1 MHALSRLITLCLIL
15 VGIALIPACEFTTAN
30 IERATMSRSVSEE
43 SEPIEETSS
52 FYASESTIH
61 CSVLM
66 ANTPEGT
73 EVKAIWYPV
82 LEDEEKVIL
91 DSSIVTM
98 ESSGWID
105 FYLQL
110 TQSNLPYG
118 EYAVDLYV
126 ENTYEQTVP
135 FVIEPMY
142 PDSYI
147 KEAVIARSINEN
159 FFPTEVTWVF
169 DEGLANIYAPIY
181 VSGQPEGTAFGAIW
195 YQHDAA
201 GDRQVIDAA
210 EIGFDAEGWIG
221 FSLNLPNGLPAGK
234 YSADILLNGEVE
246 HTLEFRA
253 E

>member
-1 MHALSRLITLCLIL
+1 MYSWLRLLTLCLL
-15 VGIALIPACEFTTAN
+15 LCGTALISACEFTTAN
-30 IERATMSRSVSEE
+30 IERATMSRSVSEDA
-43 SEPIEETSS
+43 EPIEETSS
-52 FYASESTIH
+52 FYASESIIH

-82 LEDEEKVIL
+82 LEDEEKVII

-126 ENTYEQTVP
+126 QNSFKQTVP

-147 KEAVIARSINEN
+147 KEAVIARNINEN
-159 FFPTEVTWVF
+159 YFPTEVTWVF
-169 DEGLANIYAPIY
+169 DEGLANIYAPVY
-181 VSGQPEGTAFGAIW
+181 VSGQPAGSMFGSIW

-201 GDRQVIDAA
+201 GDRQMIDNTDIA
-210 EIGFDAEGWIG
+210 FDEEGWIG

-234 YSADILLNGEVE
+234 YSVDILFNGEIE